1 MLQLRTKL
9 HLFRPVPKIQGL
21 GTKLVFFLALLH
33 CLVNQALAA
42 DVDSLEP
49 LAASEWSYGHAAHLL
64 ERAGFGDTPEVVTRF
79 AQMTPE
85 AAVDLVIYYEQI
97 ADDLPDFQHSGIWD
111 EPMLPDV
118 DLHLRFDDVMAK
130 AAEVGEVYGEV
141 VADEGPRQLQDITD
155 ALYYKYLSSNREWE
169 RVAQWW
175 AERMLITQRPLEEKM
190 TLFWHGHF
198 ATEELKNDD
207 YRLMLNQNETLRDLA
222 TSDMRSLLIA
232 MSKDPAMLLY
242 LDNRLNVKGHANE
255 NYAREILELFSLGI
269 GNYTE
274 NDIKEAARAFTGWRN
289 QGLEFIDDRQQH
301 DDDVKTV
308 FGETGNWDGE
318 DIVDLIL
325 QQDAAGE
332 FISSKLYRFFV
343 RTEISEQMVNDL
355 AENLRGD
362 DYQLKPFLRTLFL
375 SQDFYSEPSL
385 GAQIKS
391 PVHFLVSTYRKLD
404 LEKIPGTPYFPA
416 ATNLL
421 GQALGNPPNVKGWD
435 GGRAWL
441 NPSTILLR
449 NNLIGH
455 LLFPETAA
463 GAYPRFAYSPRYSN
477 APAEARQRDL
487 DEALAFSS
495 ESGSVEFSAAAMAGD
510 DRDMATDMN
519 SMASTAPSA
528 ARHNARAEYDLK
540 LGLYRGITKSY
551 ERVRPI
557 PPTPA
562 SFDLSGMLRN
572 ASVSSF
578 EDAVIY
584 MERRFLTLRLFD
596 EDRQT
601 IIEFLQDRMPDGFRL
616 RDSGNGEVEKSLR
629 LTLQLILSTPE
640 YQLG

>member
-1 MLQLRTKL
+1 MLQLRTKP
-9 HLFRPVPKIQGL
+9 HIFRPVPKIQGL

-49 LAASEWSYGHAAHLL
+49 LAASEWSYDHAAHLL

-85 AAVDLVIYYEQI
+85 AAVDLIIYYEQI

-308 FGETGNWDGE
+308 FGKMEYDGANSIYTFEFIE
-318 DIVDLIL
+318 DI
-325 QQDAAGE
+325 
-332 FISSKLYRFFV
+332 R
-343 RTEISEQMVNDL
+343 
-355 AENLRGD
+355 
-362 DYQLKPFLRTLFL
+362 
-375 SQDFYSEPSL
+375 
-385 GAQIKS
+385 
-391 PVHFLVSTYRKLD
+391 
-404 LEKIPGTPYFPA
+404 
-416 ATNLL
+416 
-421 GQALGNPPNVKGWD
+421 
-435 GGRAWL
+435 
-441 NPSTILLR
+441 
-449 NNLIGH
+449 
-455 LLFPETAA
+455 
-463 GAYPRFAYSPRYSN
+463 
-477 APAEARQRDL
+477 
-487 DEALAFSS
+487 
-495 ESGSVEFSAAAMAGD
+495 
-510 DRDMATDMN
+510 
-519 SMASTAPSA
+519 
-528 ARHNARAEYDLK
+528 
-540 LGLYRGITKSY
+540 
-551 ERVRPI
+551 
-557 PPTPA
+557 
-562 SFDLSGMLRN
+562 
-572 ASVSSF
+572 
-578 EDAVIY
+578 
-584 MERRFLTLRLFD
+584 
-596 EDRQT
+596 
-601 IIEFLQDRMPDGFRL
+601 
-616 RDSGNGEVEKSLR
+616 
-629 LTLQLILSTPE
+629 
-640 YQLG
+640 

>member
-1 MLQLRTKL
+1 
-9 HLFRPVPKIQGL
+9 
-21 GTKLVFFLALLH
+21 
-33 CLVNQALAA
+33 
-42 DVDSLEP
+42 
-49 LAASEWSYGHAAHLL
+49 
-64 ERAGFGDTPEVVTRF
+64 
-79 AQMTPE
+79 
-85 AAVDLVIYYEQI
+85 
-97 ADDLPDFQHSGIWD
+97 
-111 EPMLPDV
+111 
-118 DLHLRFDDVMAK
+118 
-130 AAEVGEVYGEV
+130 
-141 VADEGPRQLQDITD
+141 
-155 ALYYKYLSSNREWE
+155 
-169 RVAQWW
+169 
-175 AERMLITQRPLEEKM
+175 M

-207 YRLMLNQNETLRDLA
+207 YRLMLHQNATLRDLA

-289 QGLEFIDDRQQH
+289 QGLEFIDDREQH
-301 DDDVKTV
+301 DDGVKTV
-308 FGETGNWDGE
+308 FGQTGNWDGE

-325 QQDAAGE
+325 QQEAAGE
-332 FISSKLYRFFV
+332 FIASKLYRFFV
-343 RTEISEQMVNDL
+343 RTEISEQMTKNL
-355 AENLRGD
+355 ATNLRED
-362 DYQLKPFLRTLFL
+362 SYQLKPFLRTLFL

-385 GAQIKS
+385 GTQIKS
-391 PVHFLVSTYRKLD
+391 PVHFLVSTYRKLG

-477 APAEARQRDL
+477 APAEAKQRDL

-495 ESGSVEFSAAAMAGD
+495 ESGSVQFSAAAAAGG
-510 DRDMATDMN
+510 DMAMDTEMN
-519 SMASTAPSA
+519 AMASTAPSA

-572 ASVSSF
+572 ANVTSF
-578 EDAVIY
+578 EDAVTY
-584 MERRFLTLRLFD
+584 MERRFLSLRLFD
-596 EDRQT
+596 NDRQT
-601 IIEFLQDRMPDGFRL
+601 IVEFLQSRMPNGFRL
-616 RDSGNGEVEKSLR
+616 NDSGNGEVEQSLR